1 MLTAINFAVNFLCK
15 LSSVGTVDVVD
26 VVKDLCV
33 CVQLSA
39 GAESVPNGLL
49 GSSLKATLT
58 KLNNYYE
65 QVHHISF
72 AVRPYDDFVNLG
84 TLQSAVTCSH
94 PINFWAIQFIN
105 VCTLYAIN

>member
-33 CVQLSA
+33 C
-39 GAESVPNGLL
+39 SVVGRCRSRNSDYL

-58 KLNNYYE
+58 KQYDYYE
-65 QVHHISF
+65 KVHPF
-72 AVRPYDDFVNLG
+72 GDNVRPSYVALNMGNVQFTNADSRPIHYRTYKSVNGSIVL
-84 TLQSAVTCSH
+84 S
-94 PINFWAIQFIN
+94 N
-105 VCTLYAIN
+105 Y